1 MGPVAIKMCDKFG
14 RVLRIE
20 TTVDDVS
27 FFKHYR
33 EVEHRGGQR
42 NRQWAAM
49 KKSIYSLP
57 PLRRLLSTANNRYL
71 LFLSTLDDTSTGIR
85 NLSKVSKTIVEEDRS
100 YRGFNFFDDDGQ
112 KLFRTIAR
120 GEFNISGFQ
129 NKNLRRHLPEWDTA
143 KVCRILKTLR
153 VHGLIKKIGSTYK
166 YYLTHLG
173 RQVVAAGLKLK
184 TLFLV
189 PELSATPLHC
199 RS

>member
-1 MGPVAIKMCDKFG
+1 MSSNPISQPQLTNPSRFCS
-14 RVLRIE
+14 
-20 TTVDDVS
+20 VS
-27 FFKHYR
+27 SGTCR
-33 EVEHRGGQR
+33 NPAQPPSSVEGSLKANSYPRGC
-42 NRQWAAM
+42 
-49 KKSIYSLP
+49 
-57 PLRRLLSTANNRYL
+57 ANY
-71 LFLSTLDDTSTGIR
+71 
-85 NLSKVSKTIVEEDRS
+85 RS

-143 KVCRILKTLR
+143 KVCRILKRLR

-173 RQVVAAGLKLK
+173 HQVVAAGLKLK

>member
-1 MGPVAIKMCDKFG
+1 V
-14 RVLRIE
+14 RVLYDTLVR
-20 TTVDDVS
+20 TAV
-27 FFKHYR
+27 
-33 EVEHRGGQR
+33 
-42 NRQWAAM
+42 
-49 KKSIYSLP
+49 
-57 PLRRLLSTANNRYL
+57 LSVKPDPMATFLGRKLSGSYL
-71 LFLSTLDDTSTGIR
+71 
-85 NLSKVSKTIVEEDRS
+85 
-100 YRGFNFFDDDGQ
+100 GFNFFDNDDQ
-112 KLFRTIAR
+112 KLFRTIAC

-129 NKNLRRHLPEWDTA
+129 KKNLRRHLPGWDTA